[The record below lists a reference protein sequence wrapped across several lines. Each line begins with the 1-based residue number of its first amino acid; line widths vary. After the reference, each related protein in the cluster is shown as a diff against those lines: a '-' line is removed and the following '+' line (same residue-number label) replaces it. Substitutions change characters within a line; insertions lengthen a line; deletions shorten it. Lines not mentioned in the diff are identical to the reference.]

1 MISTDRGGRWWMST
15 DIRGKLVVPG
25 GCLLIEEVEGRC
37 LLTLEVSW
45 WYLVDFY

>member
-1 MISTDRGGRWWMST
+1 MMSTDRGGRQWMST

-25 GCLLIEEVEGRC
+25 WCLLIEEVDSGC

-45 WYLVDFY
+45 GYLDDIY